1 MYALLLLDFNGP
13 YGGPHGGPGFF
24 PGFFFC
30 GPVLFWTLLLGFIV
44 VRTISRQSAR
54 RFAPQPARPAADGP
68 HDAQPWPNLDPTPP
82 APRKAEGDKQ
92 DDDKG
97 KIEYF

>member
-13 YGGPHGGPGFF
+13 HGGPHGGPGFF

-30 GPVLFWTLLLGFIV
+30 GPVLFWTLLLSFIL
-44 VRTISRQSAR
+44 VRTISRQNAR
-54 RFAPQPARPAADGP
+54 PLTPQPARPSGDGP
-68 HDAQPWPNLDPTPP
+68 PDAQPWPNLDPMPP
-82 APRKAEGDKQ
+82 APRQAESNKA